1 MLLPIMLSAFS
12 SLESDLADV
21 GALCPRQRRWTSS
34 LVYHPPLCRLRQASR
49 RTHPLDSG
57 TSTSATS
64 AETKRENAL
73 L

>member
-1 MLLPIMLSAFS
+1 MLLPTMLFAFS

-34 LVYHPPLCRLRQASR
+34 LECHPPLCRLRQASR
-49 RTHPLDSG
+49 WTHPPDSG
-57 TSTSATS
+57 TSTSAIS
-64 AETKRENAL
+64 AETRRESAL